1 MRALSTKPTAPM
13 ATAGAPAGGGPRGSA
28 TGPTGKAA
36 TPPSTRLIDSTT
48 DTAPRLQPKASESTG
63 RKTPNVDTAVAM
75 HEVTV
80 KSATTT
86 RQRGASM
93 PVHRTISVMAK
104 PYVLEFGMGVDVHGA
119 DATTAAKRAV
129 SDAIRHSSLPFF
141 ADVRARAGRM
151 LVDVT
156 VGVPDPKAVDVEAV
170 KRELP
175 HGEVTV
181 RAVGGR
187 ARRPVGDTLIACVAI
202 TVSIHG

>member
-13 ATAGAPAGGGPRGSA
+13 ATVVASTARGPRQSA
-28 TGPTGKAA
+28 IRPTGKAA
-36 TPPSTRLIDSTT
+36 TPPSTRLIDSAT

-141 ADVRARAGRM
+141 ADVRARGGRM

-175 HGEVTV
+175 HGEATV
-181 RAVGGR
+181 RAGAGGVGGPGR
-187 ARRPVGDTLIACVAI
+187 GTP
-202 TVSIHG
+202 